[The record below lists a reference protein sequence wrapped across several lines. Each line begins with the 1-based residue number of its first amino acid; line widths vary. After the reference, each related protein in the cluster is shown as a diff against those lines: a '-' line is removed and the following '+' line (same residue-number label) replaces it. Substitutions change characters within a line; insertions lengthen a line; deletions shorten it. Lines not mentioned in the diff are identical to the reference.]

1 MGIKVLFI
9 YPNTF
14 GMNMLPPAIALF
26 SSLLKERGHRVEIFD
41 TTYYSLDHGI
51 DSDGSKME
59 NLNVMP
65 FDMGSRGIRLKSSNW
80 KIDLHNQVKKFNPDL
95 IAISSTE
102 DMWELGMTVMEEI
115 KEFKIN
121 NDIPVVAGGVFC
133 TFAPD
138 ICINYPLV
146 DMVCVGEG
154 EQAIVDLCERIE
166 KGKDYCLVS
175 GDHEY
180 QGEVSI
186 IQKLYYS

>member
-1 MGIKVLFI
+1 MGIKVLFV

-26 SSLLKERGHRVEIFD
+26 SSLLKERGHKVEIFD

-80 KIDLHNQVKKFNPDL
+80 KIDLHNQIKKFNPDL

-115 KEFKIN
+115 KEFKIDN
-121 NDIPVVAGGVFC
+121 LSLIH
-133 TFAPD
+133 
-138 ICINYPLV
+138 I
-146 DMVCVGEG
+146 
-154 EQAIVDLCERIE
+154 
-166 KGKDYCLVS
+166 
-175 GDHEY
+175 
-180 QGEVSI
+180 
-186 IQKLYYS
+186 

>member
-1 MGIKVLFI
+1 MGIKVLFV

-26 SSLLKERGHRVEIFD
+26 SSLLKERGHKVEIFD

-80 KIDLHNQVKKFNPDL
+80 KIDLHNQIKKFNPDL

-115 KEFKIN
+115 KEFKID
-121 NDIPVVAGGVFC
+121 NDIPVVAGGVFLHFC
-133 TFAPD
+133 PRYLYKLSFGR
-138 ICINYPLV
+138 Y
-146 DMVCVGEG
+146 G
-154 EQAIVDLCERIE
+154 LCW
-166 KGKDYCLVS
+166 
-175 GDHEY
+175 
-180 QGEVSI
+180 
-186 IQKLYYS
+186 

>member
-1 MGIKVLFI
+1 
-9 YPNTF
+9 
-14 GMNMLPPAIALF
+14 MN
-26 SSLLKERGHRVEIFD
+26 
-41 TTYYSLDHGI
+41 
-51 DSDGSKME
+51 
-59 NLNVMP
+59 
-65 FDMGSRGIRLKSSNW
+65 
-80 KIDLHNQVKKFNPDL
+80 NQIKKFNPDL

-115 KEFKIN
+115 KEFKID

-166 KGKDYCLVS
+166 KGKEKLGYKNGVLVKRFDEKGKVVERCCLECREWFDNVEDWMGNDIRMEYYCKS
-175 GDHEY
+175 CKTWH
-180 QGEVSI
+180 
-186 IQKLYYS
+186 